1 MEYWRLI
8 ELMLLGAHIRVSG
21 FFVCVTTDC
30 SEEQMVLFVYIL
42 GFEWHVWDVCNRIK
56 YKGVTQALG
65 NTAR

>member
-21 FFVCVTTDC
+21 VFVCVTTDC

-42 GFEWHVWDVCNRIK
+42 GFEWHVWDVFKVIEDVCK
-56 YKGVTQALG
+56 
-65 NTAR
+65 